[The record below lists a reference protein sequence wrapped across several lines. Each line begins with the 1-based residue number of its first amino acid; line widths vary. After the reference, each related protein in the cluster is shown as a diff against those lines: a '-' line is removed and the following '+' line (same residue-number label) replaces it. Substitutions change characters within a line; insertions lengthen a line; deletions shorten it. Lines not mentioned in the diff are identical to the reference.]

1 MISNGFTTCLWFDD
15 NAEAAADFY
24 LSVFKDGKRGRIGRY
39 TDAGPGEAGS
49 VMVVEFEINGQ
60 KFVALNGGP
69 LFTFSEA
76 VSFQIHCADQ
86 AEVDH
91 YWEALTADGGEPSQ
105 CGWLKDRFGLSWQV
119 VPAEVIDLIS
129 DPDPEKAARAS
140 AAVYTMTKID
150 LAAVKHA
157 HAGG

>member
-1 MISNGFTTCLWFDD
+1 MIGNGFTTCLWFDD

-24 LSVFKDGKRGRIGRY
+24 LSVFKDGKRGRVGHY
-39 TDAGPGEAGS
+39 NDAGPGEPGS

-60 KFVALNGGP
+60 KFIGLNGGP
-69 LFTFSEA
+69 MFTFSEA
-76 VSFQIHCADQ
+76 VSFQIHCEDQ

-91 YWEALTADGGEPSQ
+91 YWAALTADGGEESQ

-140 AAVYTMTKID
+140 AAVYTMKKID
-150 LAAVKHA
+150 LAAVKKA